1 MKHISVLLQES
12 ISSLN
17 LKENSIVVDATLGY
31 GGHSSNILERVN
43 KGYLFAFDQDS
54 EAIRYSTDRLNKIG
68 TNFTIIKSNF
78 VNMKEELN
86 KRDINKVD
94 AVLFD
99 LGVSSPQLDDES
111 RGFSFHND
119 ARLDMRMDREQKLS
133 AYEVVNEYSEQD
145 LSRIFYKYGEDKFS
159 KSIARKIVEYRKN
172 KPIET
177 TLELVEVIKSGVPMK
192 YRINKHPARQ
202 IFQAIRIEVNHELD
216 VIEPAL
222 SQALELLRVGGRVAV
237 ITFHSLE
244 DRLVKNYFK
253 EKTKV
258 DDKVKGM
265 PNIPD
270 TVKKELQ
277 SLPVIP
283 DEYLPD
289 FKLVVNKAIIP
300 SEEEIEN
307 NPRARSS
314 KLRVIE
320 RIK

>member
-1 MKHISVLLQES
+1 MMEKHVSVLLNES

-17 LKENSIVVDATLGY
+17 LKENSIIVDATLGY
-31 GGHSSNILERVN
+31 GGHSSNILDRIN

-54 EAIRYSTDRLNKIG
+54 EAIRHSTSRLSMIG

-78 VNMKEELN
+78 VYMKEKLLELGV
-86 KRDINKVD
+86 KEVD
-94 AVLFD
+94 GILFD
-99 LGVSSPQLDDES
+99 LGVSSPQLDEEE
-111 RGFSFHND
+111 RGFSYHND

-133 AYEVVNEYSEQD
+133 AYEVVNEYSKEE
-145 LSRIFYKYGEDKFS
+145 LSRIFYKYGEDKFANN
-159 KSIARKIVEYRKN
+159 IAKKICEAREV

-177 TLELVEVIKSGVPMK
+177 TLELVEIIKTAVPMK
-192 YRINKHPARQ
+192 FRKDKHPARQ

-216 VIEPAL
+216 VIEPAIE
-222 SQALELLRVGGRVAV
+222 QALSLLKVGGRVAV

-244 DRLVKNYFK
+244 DRLVKNIFK
-253 EKTKV
+253 EKCKV

-265 PNIPD
+265 PN
-270 TVKKELQ
+270 
-277 SLPVIP
+277 IP

-289 FKLVVNKAIIP
+289 FKLVVNKAIVP
-300 SEEEIEN
+300 SDEEIEK

>member
-1 MKHISVLLQES
+1 MTKHVSVLLQES

-17 LKENSIVVDATLGY
+17 LLENSVVVDATLGY
-31 GGHSSNILERVN
+31 GGHSGNILERIS

-54 EAIRYSTDRLNKIG
+54 EAIRYSTDRLSSIG

-78 VNMKEELN
+78 VNMKEELE
-86 KRDINKVD
+86 KRGINKVD

-119 ARLDMRMDREQKLS
+119 ARLDMRMDRDQKLS

-145 LSRIFYKYGEDKFS
+145 LARIFYKYGEDKFS
-159 KSIARKIVEYRKN
+159 KSVARRIVEYRKE

-222 SQALELLRVGGRVAV
+222 SQALELLNVGGRVAV

-253 EKTKV
+253 EMTKI

-265 PNIPD
+265 PN
-270 TVKKELQ
+270 
-277 SLPVIP
+277 IP

-300 SEEEIEN
+300 SDSEIEN